1 MLRRNPPN
9 KLHIEGLKVEGRDLL
24 NTGGSTERNHGTSRE
39 EIQLSSMEPGMQR
52 CTSLFRRN
60 CQLGEQLSTAYGIFL
75 LQGSVVWR
83 RFSSFLLKFIINRT
97 GKRKKKKDGKFCFFV
112 SPCCNHS
119 TFSYPQ
125 KFVWA
130 LRGLSSQF

>member
-39 EIQLSSMEPGMQR
+39 EIQLSSMEPSMQR

-75 LQGSVVWR
+75 LQGSVV
-83 RFSSFLLKFIINRT
+83 
-97 GKRKKKKDGKFCFFV
+97 
-112 SPCCNHS
+112 
-119 TFSYPQ
+119 
-125 KFVWA
+125 
-130 LRGLSSQF
+130 